1 MQREPPGSVTTTVVE
16 MLDLDTVSK
25 NRVYNNPK
33 DFAELSLGPN
43 GVQVL
48 DVLTPEQPTVEA
60 RQADSIIK
68 VEFNGEMA
76 LVHFEF
82 QTSDSTHRPMP
93 QRMAGYIGRAIETY
107 GLPVYS
113 NVIYLRPDAGR
124 RDPGRYVQEPPG
136 HRVIIEYKVF
146 RLIELE
152 GQPILDGKNA
162 GLIPFTPLMKPPA
175 GVENEQ
181 WLRYCVQTADNL
193 DVPNKAE
200 YLTELAILSGLVY
213 EPQTIRNIISEETM
227 YESSIVRYF
236 AERATQQ
243 GHQAGV
249 RERAIED
256 ILEVLA
262 LRFQSDVGQTVKQNL
277 EAVDDLQHLKQL
289 FRIAVLADR
298 LEDFQQVLAENG
310 VETRETDRQ

>member
-1 MQREPPGSVTTTVVE
+1 MS
-16 MLDLDTVSK
+16 DLDTVSK
-25 NRVYNNPK
+25 NRVHNNPE
-33 DFAELSLGPN
+33 DFAALSLGSD
-43 GVQVL
+43 GVKVL

-68 VEFNGEMA
+68 VEFNGEVA

-82 QTSDSTHRPMP
+82 QTSDSTHRAMP

-113 NVIYLRPDAGR
+113 NIVYLRPDAGR
-124 RDPGRYVQEPPG
+124 RDPGRYVQESPG
-136 HRVIIEYKVF
+136 HRVIIEYKIF

-152 GQPILDGKNA
+152 GQAILDA
-162 GLIPFTPLMKPPA
+162 ESTGLIPFTPLMKPPV
-175 GVENEQ
+175 GVEDNQ
-181 WLRYCVQTADNL
+181 WLRRCVQTADNL

-236 AERATQQ
+236 TERATQQ
-243 GHQAGV
+243 GHQTGV
-249 RERAIED
+249 RES

-262 LRFQSDVGQTVKQNL
+262 LRFQSDVAQTIKLNL
-277 EAVDDLQHLKQL
+277 EAIDDLQHLKQL
-289 FRIAVLADR
+289 HRTAILADR
-298 LEDFQQVLAENG
+298 LEDFQQVLVENG
-310 VETRETDRQ
+310 VETHETGRQ

>member
-1 MQREPPGSVTTTVVE
+1 MS
-16 MLDLDTVSK
+16 DLDTVSK
-25 NRVYNNPK
+25 NRVHNNPE
-33 DFAELSLGPN
+33 DFAALSLGSD
-43 GVQVL
+43 GVKVL

-68 VEFNGEMA
+68 VEFNGEVA

-82 QTSDSTHRPMP
+82 QTSDSTHRSMP

-113 NVIYLRPDAGR
+113 NIVYLRPDAGR
-124 RDPGRYVQEPPG
+124 RDPGRYVQESPG

-152 GQPILDGKNA
+152 GQPILDA
-162 GLIPFTPLMKPPA
+162 ESTGLIPFTPLMKPPA
-175 GVENEQ
+175 GVEDNQ
-181 WLRYCVQTADNL
+181 WLRRCVQTADNL

-213 EPQTIRNIISEETM
+213 EPQMIRNIISEETM

-236 AERATQQ
+236 AEK

-249 RERAIED
+249 RES

-262 LRFQSDVGQTVKQNL
+262 LRFQSDVAQAIKLNL
-277 EAVDDLQHLKQL
+277 EAIDDLQHLKQL
-289 FRIAVLADR
+289 HRTAILADR
-298 LEDFQQVLAENG
+298 FEDFQQVLVENG
-310 VETRETDRQ
+310 VETHETGRQ

>member
-1 MQREPPGSVTTTVVE
+1 MSDP
-16 MLDLDTVSK
+16 DTVSK
-25 NRVYNNPK
+25 NRVYKNPK
-33 DFAELSLGPN
+33 DFAELSLGSN

-48 DVLTPEQPTVEA
+48 DVLTPEQPTVEV
-60 RQADSIIK
+60 RQTDSIIK

-93 QRMAGYIGRAIETY
+93 QRMAGYIGRAIEIY

-113 NVIYLRPDAGR
+113 NIIYLRPDAGR
-124 RDPGRYVQEPPG
+124 RDPGRYVQESPG

-152 GQPILDGKNA
+152 GQPILDAKNA

-243 GHQAGV
+243 GYQAGV
-249 RERAIED
+249 REGTIEG
-256 ILEVLA
+256 ILEALA
-262 LRFQSDVGQTVKQNL
+262 LRFQSDVAQTVKPNL
-277 EAVDDLQHLKQL
+277 EAIDDLQRLKQL
-289 FRIAVLADR
+289 HRIAILADR

>member
-1 MQREPPGSVTTTVVE
+1 MS
-16 MLDLDTVSK
+16 DLDTVSK
-25 NRVYNNPK
+25 NRVHNNPE
-33 DFAELSLGPN
+33 DFAALSLGSD
-43 GVQVL
+43 GVKVL

-68 VEFNGEMA
+68 VEFNGEVA

-82 QTSDSTHRPMP
+82 QTSDSTYRAMP

-113 NVIYLRPDAGR
+113 NIVYLRPDAGR
-124 RDPGRYVQEPPG
+124 RDPGRYVQESPG

-152 GQPILDGKNA
+152 GQPILDA
-162 GLIPFTPLMKPPA
+162 ERTGLIPFTPLMKPPA
-175 GVENEQ
+175 GVEDNQ
-181 WLRYCVQTADNL
+181 WLRRCVQTADNL
-193 DVPNKAE
+193 DIPNKAE

-213 EPQTIRNIISEETM
+213 EPQMIRNIVSEETM

-236 AERATQQ
+236 TERATQQ
-243 GHQAGV
+243 GHQAGA
-249 RERAIED
+249 RESTIED

-262 LRFQSDVGQTVKQNL
+262 LRFQSDVAQTIKLNL
-277 EAVDDLQHLKQL
+277 EAIDDLQHLKQL
-289 FRIAVLADR
+289 HRTAILADR

-310 VETRETDRQ
+310 VETHETGRQ

>member
-1 MQREPPGSVTTTVVE
+1 MT
-16 MLDLDTVSK
+16 DFDTVSK
-25 NRVYNNPK
+25 KRVQASPK
-33 DFAELSLGPN
+33 DFVQLSLGAR
-43 GVQVL
+43 VVKVL
-48 DVLTPEQPTVEA
+48 DVLTPEQPTVDVH
-60 RQADSIIK
+60 QTDSVIK
-68 VEFNGEMA
+68 VEFNGEMV

-113 NVIYLRPDAGR
+113 NIIYLRPDAGR
-124 RDPGRYVQEPPG
+124 RDPGRYVQESPG

-152 GQPILDGKNA
+152 GQPILDAKST

-236 AERATQQ
+236 AEQ
-243 GHQAGV
+243 GHRAEA
-249 RERAIED
+249 REN
-256 ILEVLA
+256 ILEVLT
-262 LRFQSDVGQTVKQNL
+262 LRFQSDVAQTVKPNL
-277 EAVDDLQHLKQL
+277 EAIDDLQHLKQL
-289 FRIAVLADR
+289 FRTAILADR

-310 VETRETDRQ
+310 VETRETGQQ

>member
-1 MQREPPGSVTTTVVE
+1 MS
-16 MLDLDTVSK
+16 DLDTVSK

-48 DVLTPEQPTVEA
+48 DVLTPEQPTVEVH
-60 RQADSIIK
+60 QSDSIIK
-68 VEFNGEMA
+68 VEFNGEVA

-113 NVIYLRPDAGR
+113 NIIYLRPDAGR
-124 RDPGRYVQEPPG
+124 HDPGRYVQESPG

-152 GQPILDGKNA
+152 GQPILDARNA
-162 GLIPFTPLMKPPA
+162 GLIPFTPLMKPPV

-181 WLRYCVQTADNL
+181 WLRHCVQTADNL

-236 AERATQQ
+236 AEK

-262 LRFQSDVGQTVKQNL
+262 LRFQSDVAQTLKLNL
-277 EAVDDLQHLKQL
+277 EAIDDLQRLNQL
-289 FRIAVLADR
+289 RRTAILADR

-310 VETRETDRQ
+310 VETHGTGRR

>member
-1 MQREPPGSVTTTVVE
+1 MT
-16 MLDLDTVSK
+16 DFDTVSK
-25 NRVYNNPK
+25 KRVQASPK
-33 DFAELSLGPN
+33 DFVQLSLGPN
-43 GVQVL
+43 AVKVL
-48 DVLTPEQPTVEA
+48 DVLTPEQPTVDVH
-60 RQADSIIK
+60 QTDSVIK
-68 VEFNGEMA
+68 VEFNGEVV

-82 QTSDSTHRPMP
+82 QTSASTHRPMP

-113 NVIYLRPDAGR
+113 NIIYLRPDAGR
-124 RDPGRYVQEPPG
+124 RDPGRYVQESPG

-152 GQPILDGKNA
+152 GQPILDSKNT
-162 GLIPFTPLMKPPA
+162 GLIPFTPLMKPPT

-181 WLRYCVQTADNL
+181 WLRHCVQTADNL

-236 AERATQQ
+236 AEQ
-243 GHQAGV
+243 GHRAEA
-249 RERAIED
+249 REN
-256 ILEVLA
+256 ILEVLT
-262 LRFQSDVGQTVKQNL
+262 LRFQSDVVQTVKLNL
-277 EAVDDLQHLKQL
+277 EAIDDLQRLKQL
-289 FRIAVLADR
+289 HRAAILADR

-310 VETRETDRQ
+310 VETHGTGR